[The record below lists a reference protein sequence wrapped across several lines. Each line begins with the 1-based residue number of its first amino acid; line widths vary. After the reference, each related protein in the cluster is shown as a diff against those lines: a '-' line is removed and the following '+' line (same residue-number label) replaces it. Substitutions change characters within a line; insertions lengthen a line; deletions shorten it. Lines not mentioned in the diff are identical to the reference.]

1 LQAKEAFAR
10 GPEIHDLRRN
20 SLKTTAGSASWFQE
34 RFFSM
39 IVREIMVS
47 PVITVPEDCSLTD
60 AARLM
65 LECHIGCLPVVN
77 EKAELSGIVT
87 DSDFVAKEKGL
98 PFSLSRFP
106 RLLGEWL
113 PKEGAERIYKAA
125 GDTAVREIMSSTVIT
140 LTEEDTL
147 ETVLERMLQTGL
159 HRLPVVKDRK
169 PVGIVA
175 RHDLLR
181 LLLKRMPGAQQ
192 R

>member
-1 LQAKEAFAR
+1 
-10 GPEIHDLRRN
+10 
-20 SLKTTAGSASWFQE
+20 
-34 RFFSM
+34 M

>member
-1 LQAKEAFAR
+1 
-10 GPEIHDLRRN
+10 
-20 SLKTTAGSASWFQE
+20 
-34 RFFSM
+34 M
-39 IVREIMVS
+39 IVREVMVS
-47 PVITVPEDCSLTD
+47 PVITVREDCSLAD

-65 LECHIGCLPVVN
+65 LERKIGCLPVVN
-77 EKAELSGIVT
+77 EKGELSGIVT

-113 PKEGAERIYKAA
+113 PKAGAERIYQSAA
-125 GDTAVREIMSSTVIT
+125 GTPVRDIMSSTVIT
-140 LTEEDTL
+140 LSEEDTI
-147 ETVLERMLQTGL
+147 ETVLESMLQTGF

-181 LLLKRMPGAQQ
+181 LMLTRMPGAQP